1 MLTAG
6 GAMLTIGLA
15 LFVAGWASVWK
26 GSPPSEAYKS
36 QAAFGRYMWRVG
48 AVLAV
53 VGLVTLGIGAIVQAL
68 LP

>member
-6 GAMLTIGLA
+6 GAMLIIGLA
-15 LFVAGWASVWK
+15 LVVSGLASVWK
-26 GSPPSEAYKS
+26 GAPPSEAFKS
-36 QAAFGRYMWRVG
+36 EAAFGKYVWRVG

-53 VGLVTLGIGAIVQAL
+53 VGLVILVLGAIVRAL

>member
-36 QAAFGRYMWRVG
+36 QAAFMWRVG